1 MRSEN
6 AKSSAIAHPMRVDF
20 TSTFCRLAAFL
31 PPLVY
36 IVLAEFISTTPAL
49 AGSLVADVTDFFRM
63 RPAAGLACSKRKGT
77 VSRGADLA
85 RCRDAREPHVS
96 DKFIPG
102 RQNRPGRSR
111 GIIFNV
117 SPNADTKLPS
127 KVRGTCSTGNEYTMK
142 RLQEKDL

>member
-31 PPLVY
+31 TPLVY
-36 IVLAEFISTTPAL
+36 IVLAEFVSTTPAL

-63 RPAAGLACSKRKGT
+63 RPAAGLACSKRKET

-85 RCRDAREPHVS
+85 R
-96 DKFIPG
+96 
-102 RQNRPGRSR
+102 
-111 GIIFNV
+111 
-117 SPNADTKLPS
+117 
-127 KVRGTCSTGNEYTMK
+127 
-142 RLQEKDL
+142 